1 MRAAIV
7 FFPVKNREKLLKIS
21 KALSEG
27 IQQNGHQVDIIDGSR
42 DVNTKLTIY
51 EYVAV
56 GTEVNS
62 LIGGKI
68 PELVGNYLSSSGMV
82 GGKRCFAYLIKKGF
96 GTQKGLS
103 RLMKVMEGQGMFLK
117 FSDVLSSPE
126 EAKEIGKRLHV
137 G

>member
-1 MRAAIV
+1 MRAAVV
-7 FFPVKNREKLLKIS
+7 FFPEKNRDKLLKIS

-56 GTEVNS
+56 GTEVTS
-62 LIGGKI
+62 FIGGKI
-68 PELVGNYLSSSGMV
+68 PEAVGNFLSSSGIV

-103 RLMKVMEGQGMFLK
+103 KLMKVMEGQGMFLK
-117 FSDVLSSPE
+117 YSDVLSSPE